1 MNSLCLE
8 HVSEKLLERYLAQQ
22 GSESEVEVVETHL
35 LVCDSCRGRLDEL
48 EDYRSVVRQGF
59 ALLASQPQ
67 KSKAP
72 GWFRGLPAWG
82 LPSWS
87 WSFRGSWP
95 RWSPRD
101 WLLVPAAAML
111 ALAALLV
118 APAMQREAMQH
129 EAGPVDVSLTSERG
143 ETQLVAAPQGRKLQL
158 RLDSSGLPDGQVS
171 VEIVDINGNAITEQQ
186 ALAHS
191 NHATVRVAHLAIGV
205 YYARIYSSK
214 GGHLD
219 SDRLL
224 REFAFQVR

>member
-8 HVSEKLLERYLAQQ
+8 HVSERLLERYLAQQ

-35 LVCDSCRGRLDEL
+35 LICDSCRGRLDEL

-72 GWFRGLPAWG
+72 GWFRGLPAWS
-82 LPSWS
+82 LP
-87 WSFRGSWP
+87 GSWP
-95 RWSPRD
+95 PWSQRD
-101 WLLVPAAAML
+101 WLLIPAAAML
-111 ALAALLV
+111 ALAAFLV
-118 APAMQREAMQH
+118 VPAMRR

-143 ETQLVAAPQGRKLQL
+143 GETQLVGAPQGRNLQL
-158 RLDSSGLPDGQVS
+158 RLDSSGLPDGQVW
-171 VEIVDINGNAITEQQ
+171 VEIVDNNGNAITEQQ
-186 ALAHS
+186 ALARS
-191 NHATVRVAHLAIGV
+191 NQATIRVANLASGV

>member
-35 LVCDSCRGRLDEL
+35 LICDSCRGRLDEL

-59 ALLASQPQ
+59 ALLASQSQ
-67 KSKAP
+67 KSKAL
-72 GWFRGLPAWG
+72 GWFPGLPAW
-82 LPSWS
+82 
-87 WSFRGSWP
+87 SFPGSWP

-118 APAMQREAMQH
+118 APAMQRET
-129 EAGPVDVSLTSERG
+129 GPVDVSLTSERG
-143 ETQLVAAPQGRKLQL
+143 KTQLVAAPQKRNLQL

-171 VEIVDINGNAITEQQ
+171 VEIVDLNGNEITEQQ

-191 NHATVRVAHLAIGV
+191 SHATIRVAHLAIGV

-214 GGHLD
+214 GGHRD

>member
-8 HVSEKLLERYLAQQ
+8 HVSEMLLERYLTQQ

-35 LVCDSCRGRLDEL
+35 LICDSCRGRLDEL

-72 GWFRGLPAWG
+72 GWFRRLPAWS
-82 LPSWS
+82 LP
-87 WSFRGSWP
+87 GSWP

-101 WLLVPAAAML
+101 WLLIPAAAML
-111 ALAALLV
+111 ALAAFLV
-118 APAMQREAMQH
+118 VPAMRR

-143 ETQLVAAPQGRKLQL
+143 GETQLVGAPQGRNLQL
-158 RLDSSGLPDGQVS
+158 RLDSSGLPDGQVW
-171 VEIVDINGNAITEQQ
+171 VEIVDSNGNAITEQQ
-186 ALAHS
+186 ALARS
-191 NHATVRVAHLAIGV
+191 NQATIRVANLASGV